1 MTATA
6 FHSRLAT
13 LNAAGEELGFAE
25 QGQAETVAEAR
36 NEVALYGDS
45 WAGSAAQ
52 ISHGASLKAMRAA
65 FDALLVAFVDD
76 FPEFGPTVPASH
88 IIADEPF

>member
-13 LNAAGEELGFAE
+13 LNAA
-25 QGQAETVAEAR
+25 
-36 NEVALYGDS
+36 
-45 WAGSAAQ
+45 
-52 ISHGASLKAMRAA
+52 
-65 FDALLVAFVDD
+65 AFVDD